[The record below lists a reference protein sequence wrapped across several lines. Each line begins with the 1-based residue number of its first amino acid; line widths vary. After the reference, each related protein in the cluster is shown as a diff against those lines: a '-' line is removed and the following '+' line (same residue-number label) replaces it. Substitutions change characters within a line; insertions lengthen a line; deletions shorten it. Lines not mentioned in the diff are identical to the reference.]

1 MSIWISEQ
9 AFSRLQIRDKMSVTD
24 GTRTTNLVMACN
36 LMFLYS
42 QYRLIGIAH
51 QQATNPLSEQE
62 ANERA
67 CLLNGLFNAD
77 LNGYDFLTTSE
88 TAVDD
93 AIDRYQDFQKLKDK
107 ICDGLYLRKEVID
120 EFCKMVEATFR
131 FPDFA
136 IQKYFPITSICKA
149 VYDYIVGDADYLEM
163 TRRFESSY
171 NLLTKEP
178 MTGADVRK
186 VFIMLQLLLNKYWE
200 VLVDYD
206 MSQTVLDKQAI

>member
-51 QQATNPLSEQE
+51 QQATKPMTEQE

-120 EFCKMVEATFR
+120 EFCKIVEATFR

-149 VYDYIVGDADYLEM
+149 IYDYIVGDASYIEM
-163 TRRFESSY
+163 ITRFESSY
-171 NLLTKEP
+171 GLLTKDP

-186 VFIMLQLLLNKYWE
+186 VFIMLQLLLNKYCE
-200 VLVDYD
+200 VLVDYE
-206 MSQTVLDKQAI
+206 MSQTVLDKQTI

>member
-51 QQATNPLSEQE
+51 QQATKPMTEQE

-107 ICDGLYLRKEVID
+107 ICDGLYLKKEVID

-149 VYDYIVGDADYLEM
+149 VYDYIVGDASYIEM
-163 TRRFESSY
+163 ITRFERSY
-171 NLLTKEP
+171 SLLTKDP
-178 MTGADVRK
+178 ITGADVRK

>member
-9 AFSRLQIRDKMSVTD
+9 AFSRLQIKDKMSVTD

-136 IQKYFPITSICKA
+136 IQKNFPITSICKA

-163 TRRFESSY
+163 TRRFENSY
-171 NLLTKEP
+171 NLLTKDP
-178 MTGADVRK
+178 MTGAGVRK
-186 VFIMLQLLLNKYWE
+186 VFIMLHLLLDKYWE
-200 VLVDYD
+200 VLVDYY
-206 MSQTVLDKQAI
+206 MSQTILDKQAI